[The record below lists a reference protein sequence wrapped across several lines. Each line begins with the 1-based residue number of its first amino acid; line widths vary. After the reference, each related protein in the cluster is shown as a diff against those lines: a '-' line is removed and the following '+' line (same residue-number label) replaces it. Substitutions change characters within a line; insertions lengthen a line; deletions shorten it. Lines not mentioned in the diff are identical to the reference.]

1 MRRLGY
7 TTFYPPQ
14 AKALEAGVERG
25 ESVVVSTPTAS
36 GKTLVGLISI
46 VNSLLPGQGKAFYTA
61 PLRSIAMEKRED
73 FRVLE
78 EMGYQVGLSI
88 GDYAEG
94 QGRGDVVVTTYE
106 KLDSLIRNDPS
117 LLPKIKV
124 LVVDEIH
131 YVGDEERGSVLE
143 SLLARVLSHG
153 RPQIV
158 GLSATVP
165 NAKEI
170 ADWIGAKLV
179 EDSWRPVPLYE
190 GVYKEGRIYYAD
202 GRERGVRG
210 ETGYADLDL
219 VLDSCSEGGQSIV
232 FSQSRRRV
240 VQLAARAARFSE
252 KLCHDRRVAREAA
265 AEIARSEGP
274 RVLREELYGLVLSGV
289 SYHHAG
295 LSNEQRRIIEEAFRR
310 GGLAAVYSTPT
321 LAAGVNLPARRV
333 ILDEYY
339 RFEEGYR
346 KPLSVA
352 EYKQLAGRAGRP
364 GLDPYGEAILVAMP
378 GDEPEELLD
387 GYARGEVERV
397 ESKLTS
403 SRRLRHM
410 VMGLV
415 ASGIS
420 GRKSIYGV
428 LEKTL
433 YSFQSSPAEA
443 KRRAGRALEDLRAW
457 GLVEGREELR
467 ATPLGYEVSRNYLD
481 PLTVPRFREALGK
494 IKGTGELELSLLIS
508 LMPDM
513 TTFPVSRKEE
523 EALMEEVLSLSPHV
537 FEEVIDW
544 EEPEEVRAVKVAL
557 ILRSWVEEV
566 PEDVIVQKFNVG
578 PGDVAVLV
586 DNATWIA
593 SGLSRISRL
602 MEVPVELADKLKL
615 MESRIRHGVKPELL
629 PLVAIPRIGR
639 VRARRLY
646 NAGYRGIHDLATA
659 SPEELLKISGIG
671 PQTVRA
677 IMDFL
682 GREEGPKGGW
692 GLEGYIE

>member
-7 TTFYPPQ
+7 SSFYPPQ
-14 AKALEAGVERG
+14 AKALEAGIERG
-25 ESVVVSTPTAS
+25 ESVIVSTPTAS
-36 GKTLVGLISI
+36 GKTLVGLIAI
-46 VNSLLPGQGKAFYTA
+46 VNSLLPGEGKAFYTA
-61 PLRSIAMEKRED
+61 PLRSIAMEKREG

-88 GDYAEG
+88 GDYAGG
-94 QGRGDVVVTTYE
+94 QGKGDVVVTTYE
-106 KLDSLIRNDPS
+106 KLDSMIRNDPN

-124 LVVDEIH
+124 LVVDEVH
-131 YVGDEERGSVLE
+131 YVGDEERGPVLE

-153 RPQIV
+153 RPQVV

-202 GRERGVRG
+202 GKEREVRRESG
-210 ETGYADLDL
+210 HADLDL
-219 VLDSCSEGGQSIV
+219 VIDSCREGGQSIV
-232 FSQSRRRV
+232 FSQSRRRA
-240 VQLAARAARFSE
+240 VQLAGRAARLSE
-252 KLCHDRRVAREAA
+252 LLCYDRKVAREAA

-274 RVLREELYGLVLSGV
+274 RVLREELYRLILSGV

-295 LSNEQRRIIEEAFRR
+295 LSNEQRKIIEEAFRR
-310 GGLAAVYSTPT
+310 GGLAAIYSTPT

-333 ILDEYY
+333 VVEEYY

-364 GLDPYGEAILVAMP
+364 GLDPYGEAIIVATSS
-378 GDEPEELLD
+378 DEPEELLES
-387 GYARGEVERV
+387 YAMGEVERV
-397 ESKLTS
+397 ESRLTS

-410 VMGLV
+410 VLGLV
-415 ASGIS
+415 TSGLS
-420 GRKSIYGV
+420 GKKPIYGV

-433 YSFQSSPAEA
+433 YSFQSSPAEV
-443 KRRAGRALEDLRAW
+443 KRRAGKALEDLKAW
-457 GLVEGREELR
+457 GLVEGGEELR
-467 ATPLGYEVSRNYLD
+467 ATPLGHEVSRNYLD
-481 PLTVPRFREALGK
+481 PLTVPTLREAVER
-494 IKGTGELELSLLIS
+494 IKGTGELELSLLLS

-513 TTFPVSRKEE
+513 TALPVSKKEE
-523 EALMEEVLSLSPHV
+523 EVLMEEVLSLSPQL
-537 FEEVIDW
+537 FDVIDW
-544 EEPEEVRAVKVAL
+544 QEPEEVRAVKVAL

-566 PEDVIVQKFNVG
+566 PEDEIAEKFNVG
-578 PGDVAVLV
+578 PGDIAVLV
-586 DNATWIA
+586 DNAVWIA
-593 SGLSRISRL
+593 SGLSRIVRL
-602 MEVPVELADKLKL
+602 MDLPAELADKLKL
-615 MESRIRHGVKPELL
+615 MESRIKHGVKPELL
-629 PLVAIPRIGR
+629 PLVAIPRVGR
-639 VRARRLY
+639 FRARRLY
-646 NAGYRGIHDLATA
+646 SAGYRGIHDLLTA
-659 SPEELLKISGIG
+659 NPEDLLKIPGIG

-677 IMDFL
+677 ILDFL
-682 GREEGPKGGW
+682 GREEGPRGGW